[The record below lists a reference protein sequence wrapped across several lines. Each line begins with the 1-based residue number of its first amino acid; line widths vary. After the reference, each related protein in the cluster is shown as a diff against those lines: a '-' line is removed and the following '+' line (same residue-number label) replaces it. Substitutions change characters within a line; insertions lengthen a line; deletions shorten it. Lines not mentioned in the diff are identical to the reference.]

1 MKECDVSELVDHLFR
16 RETGRMIA
24 TLTRILGVKNLALAE
39 DVVQEALVRAL
50 ELWPFEGVPGNP
62 RAWLIQVAKNKALD
76 RLRRETSL
84 AEKVGSFTQLATEQA
99 PLQPFEDD
107 EVAMLFLCAH
117 PSLAPE
123 SRLALTLK
131 LAGGF
136 GVREI
141 ARAFLAEE
149 SAIAQRLVR
158 AKRQIRVRGITF
170 EMPGDRELPERLES
184 VLSVLYL
191 IFNEGYGALREDL
204 CEEAIRL
211 ARLVAGHWAMS
222 QPSAFALLA
231 LFLLQSSRFAARL
244 DPSGTLLL
252 LDDQDRSKWDRQR
265 IHEGLIWLDRSAS
278 GDTITPYH
286 LEAGIAAAHAV
297 APDSSSTDWSH
308 VVRMYDQLYELK
320 PSPVVALN
328 RAVAIARVDGPRAAI
343 EEIERIAS
351 QPALQ
356 RYYLAHAALGALWRE
371 LADEDKARVYFR
383 QALECS
389 CSEVERQFLE
399 QRLRFEPRIRNN

>member
-1 MKECDVSELVDHLFR
+1 LKNSDVLELVDHLFR
-16 RETGRMIA
+16 REAGRIIA

-50 ELWPFEGVPGNP
+50 ELWPFEGVPDNP

-84 AEKVGSFTQLATEQA
+84 AGKLGSLTQLCSEQA

-117 PSLAPE
+117 PSLAAE

-149 SAIAQRLVR
+149 AAIAQRLVR
-158 AKRQIRVRGITF
+158 AKKQIREQGLTF

-204 CEEAIRL
+204 CEEAIRM
-211 ARLVAGHWAMS
+211 ARLVAGHWVTS
-222 QPSAFALLA
+222 QPAAHALLA
-231 LFLLQSSRFAARL
+231 LLLLQSSRFAARL
-244 DPSGTLLL
+244 DPSGALLL
-252 LDDQDRSKWDRQR
+252 FGNQDRTKWDRGR
-265 IHEGLIWLDRSAS
+265 IHEGLRWLDRSAS
-278 GDTITPYH
+278 GQVITPYH
-286 LEAGIAAAHAV
+286 LEAGIAAAHVV
-297 APDSSSTDWSH
+297 APDASSTDWEH
-308 VVRMYDQLYELK
+308 VVRMYDELYELK

-328 RAVAIARVDGPRAAI
+328 RAVAVARVEGPRAGI
-343 EEIERIAS
+343 EEIEQIAN

-371 LADEDKARVYFR
+371 VGEEEKARAYFR

-389 CSEVERQFLE
+389 CSDVERQFLE
-399 QRLRFEPRIRNN
+399 QRLLGAF

>member
-1 MKECDVSELVDHLFR
+1 MKECDVPGLVDHLFR
-16 RETGRMIA
+16 REFGRIIA
-24 TLTRILGVKNLALAE
+24 TLTRIFGVRNLALVE

-50 ELWPFEGVPGNP
+50 ELWPFEGVPENP
-62 RAWLIQVAKNKALD
+62 RAWLIQVAKNRALD

-84 AEKVGSFTQLATEQA
+84 AEKVGSLKQLATEQA
-99 PLQPFEDD
+99 PLQPFDDD

-123 SRLALTLK
+123 ARVALTLK
-131 LAGGF
+131 LGGGF

-149 SAIAQRLVR
+149 STIAQRLVR
-158 AKRQIRVRGITF
+158 AKRQIREQKLNF
-170 EMPGDRELPERLES
+170 EMPGDGDLPERLDS

-204 CEEAIRL
+204 CEEAIRMV
-211 ARLVAGHWAMS
+211 RLVSGHFVTSSPA
-222 QPSAFALLA
+222 AHAVLA

-244 DPSGTLLL
+244 DPTGGLLL
-252 LDDQDRSKWDRQR
+252 LGDQDRTRWDRRR
-265 IHEGLIWLDRSAS
+265 IDEGLIWLDRSAT
-278 GDTITPYH
+278 GPVVTPYH
-286 LEAGIAAAHAV
+286 LEACIAAAHAV
-297 APDSSSTDWSH
+297 APDASSTDWVH
-308 VVRMYDQLYELK
+308 VIDLYNHLYELK

-328 RAVAIARVDGPRAAI
+328 RAVAVARVDGPRAGI
-343 EEIERIAS
+343 EEIERIAN
-351 QPALQ
+351 QPSLQ
-356 RYYLAHAALGALWRE
+356 RYYLTHAALGALWRE
-371 LADEDKARVYFR
+371 LGDEDKARNHFR

-399 QRLRFEPRIRNN
+399 QRLLGH